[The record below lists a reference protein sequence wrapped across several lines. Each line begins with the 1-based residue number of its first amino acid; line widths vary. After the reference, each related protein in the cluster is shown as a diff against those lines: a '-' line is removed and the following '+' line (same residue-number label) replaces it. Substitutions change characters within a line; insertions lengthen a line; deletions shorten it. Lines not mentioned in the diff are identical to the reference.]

1 MRDAIVLSGW
11 TWEANNVPERMAQT
25 LAHGGARVLYCEKPI
40 SLFKD
45 SAKPLAEVEK
55 NLFVMGLTF
64 FAQRVSTFPAVRR
77 FQTKFVLKQILR
89 NAEIL
94 QLKDPLLVYPH
105 GDFLP
110 LIVDFKQRG
119 FPLINIC
126 MDYELSIMLEHVR
139 LSDLTLVIPLA
150 AYRDLKPEFGDKI
163 KRIPQFASQPLQRI
177 TSETSAVIEF
187 AQIGR
192 PRLGYLGAL
201 TGRVSY
207 SLLSDILVM
216 HPDWQFIYFGSP
228 DGRLRLPNAHILP
241 WRPLQQLETVLEQ
254 LDIGLMPY
262 DGSPKN
268 MHCAPL
274 KLFDYFAHGLPV
286 VATPI
291 DYLREPEF
299 DGLVYLGSTAE
310 ELAKAI
316 SLALSEPADSPKK
329 ERRRAVTENHSLD
342 KLSPL
347 LTSILEKVR
356 R

>member
-11 TWEANNVPERMAQT
+11 TWEANNVPERMAQV
-25 LAHGGARVLYCEKPI
+25 LAHGGAKVLYCEKPI

-45 SAKPLAEVEK
+45 SAKPLTEVEK
-55 NLFVMGLTF
+55 GLFVLGLTF
-64 FAQRVSTFPAVRR
+64 FAQRLNSFRAVRR
-77 FQTKFVLKQILR
+77 FQTEFVLKQILR

-94 QLKDPLLVYPH
+94 QLKNPLLVYPH

-110 LIVDFKQRG
+110 LIADFKQRG

-126 MDYELSIMLEHVR
+126 MDYELSIMMEHVR

-150 AYRDLKPEFGDKI
+150 AYRDLKLEFGDKI
-163 KRIPQFASQPLQRI
+163 KRIPQFASQALKGI
-177 TSETSAVIEF
+177 KNETSEVNELAG
-187 AQIGR
+187 IGR
-192 PRLGYLGAL
+192 PRLGYLGNL

-207 SLLSDILVM
+207 SLLSDILAI
-216 HPDWQFIYFGSP
+216 HPEWQFIAFGSP
-228 DGRLRLPNAHILP
+228 DGRLRLPNVHILP
-241 WRPLQQLETVLEQ
+241 WRPLQQFEIVLEQ
-254 LDIGLMPY
+254 LDIGFMPY
-262 DGSPKN
+262 DSSPKT
-268 MHCAPL
+268 MHCVPL
-274 KLFDYFAHGLPV
+274 KPFDYFARGLPV

-329 ERRRAVTENHSLD
+329 DKRMAVAQDHSVEN
-342 KLSPL
+342 LSPL
-347 LTSILEKVR
+347 LASVLEKFDG
-356 R
+356 

>member
-11 TWEANNVPERMAQT
+11 TWEANNVPERMAQA

-55 NLFVMGLTF
+55 NLFVLGLTF
-64 FAQRVSTFPAVRR
+64 FAQRANSFPAVRR
-77 FQTKFVLKQILR
+77 FQTEFVLKQILR

-110 LIVDFKQRG
+110 LIAEFKNRG

-126 MDYELSIMLEHVR
+126 MDYELSIMMEHVR

-150 AYRDLKPEFGDKI
+150 AYRDLKSEFGDKI
-163 KRIPQFASQPLQRI
+163 KRIPQFASQPLKGI
-177 TSETSAVIEF
+177 KNETSEVSELAE
-187 AQIGR
+187 IGR
-192 PRLGYLGAL
+192 PRLGYLGDL
-201 TGRVSY
+201 SGRVSY
-207 SLLSDILVM
+207 SLLSDILAM
-216 HPDWQFIYFGSP
+216 HPDWQFISFGSP
-228 DGRLRLPNAHILP
+228 DGRLQLPNAHILP
-241 WRPLQQLETVLEQ
+241 WRPLQQLEIVLDQ
-254 LDIGLMPY
+254 LDIGFMPY

-268 MHCAPL
+268 MRCVPL

-299 DGLVYLGSTAE
+299 EGLVYLGSTAE

-329 ERRRAVTENHSLD
+329 EKRRAVTQNHSLD

-347 LTSILEKVR
+347 LASILEKVGV
-356 R
+356 

>member
-11 TWEANNVPERMAQT
+11 TWEANNVPERMAHA

-45 SAKPLAEVEK
+45 SAKPLKEVEK
-55 NLFVMGLTF
+55 GLFVLGLTF
-64 FAQRVSTFPAVRR
+64 FAQRLNSFPAVRR
-77 FQTKFVLKQILR
+77 FQTEFVLKQILR

-94 QLKDPLLVYPH
+94 QLKNPLLVYPH

-110 LIVDFKQRG
+110 LIADFKQRG

-126 MDYELSIMLEHVR
+126 MDYELSIMMDHVR

-150 AYRDLKPEFGDKI
+150 AYRDLKSEFGDKI
-163 KRIPQFASQPLQRI
+163 KRIPQFASQAI
-177 TSETSAVIEF
+177 EAIKKETSEVNELSG
-187 AQIGR
+187 IGR
-192 PRLGYLGAL
+192 PRLGYLGDL
-201 TGRVSY
+201 TDRISY
-207 SLLSDILVM
+207 SLLSDILAM
-216 HPDWQFIYFGSP
+216 HPEWEFIAFGSP
-228 DGRLRLPNAHILP
+228 GRIRLPNVHILP
-241 WRPLQQLETVLEQ
+241 WRPLRQLEIVLKQ
-254 LDIGLMPY
+254 LDIGFMPY
-262 DGSPKN
+262 DSSPKN
-268 MHCAPL
+268 MHCVPL

-299 DGLVYLGSTAE
+299 HGLVYLGSTAD

-329 ERRRAVTENHSLD
+329 DKRMAVARDHSVE

-347 LTSILEKVR
+347 LASVLEKFDG
-356 R
+356 

>member
-11 TWEANNVPERMAQT
+11 TWEANNVPERMAQA

-40 SLFKD
+40 SVFKD

-55 NLFVMGLTF
+55 NLFVLGLTF
-64 FAQRVSTFPAVRR
+64 FAQRVNSFPAVRR
-77 FQTKFVLKQILR
+77 FQSKFVLKQILR

-110 LIVDFKQRG
+110 LIAEFKQRG
-119 FPLINIC
+119 FPLVNIC
-126 MDYELSIMLEHVR
+126 MDYELSIMMEHVR

-150 AYRDLKPEFGDKI
+150 AYRDLKSEFGHKI
-163 KRIPQFASQPLQRI
+163 KRIPQFASQPLKGI
-177 TSETSAVIEF
+177 TNGTSEVSELT
-187 AQIGR
+187 QIGR
-192 PRLGYLGAL
+192 PRLGYLGDL

-207 SLLSDILVM
+207 SLLSDILAM
-216 HPDWQFIYFGSP
+216 HPDWQFISFGSP
-228 DGRLRLPNAHILP
+228 DGRLGLPNAHILP
-241 WRPLQQLETVLEQ
+241 WRPLQQLEVVLEH
-254 LDIGLMPY
+254 LDIGFMPY

-268 MHCAPL
+268 MRCVPL

-299 DGLVYLGSTAE
+299 DGLVYLGSTTE
-310 ELAKAI
+310 ELTKAI

-329 ERRRAVTENHSLD
+329 EKRRAVTQNHSLD

-347 LTSILEKVR
+347 LASILEKVGV
-356 R
+356 

>member
-11 TWEANNVPERMAQT
+11 TWEANNVPERMAQV
-25 LAHGGARVLYCEKPI
+25 LAHGGARVLYCENPI

-45 SAKPLAEVEK
+45 SAKPLTEVEK
-55 NLFVMGLTF
+55 GLFVLGLTF
-64 FAQRVSTFPAVRR
+64 FAQRLNSFPAVRR
-77 FQTKFVLKQILR
+77 FQTEFVLKQILR

-94 QLKDPLLVYPH
+94 QLKNPLLVYPH

-110 LIVDFKQRG
+110 LIADFKQRG

-126 MDYELSIMLEHVR
+126 MDYELSIMMEHVR

-150 AYRDLKPEFGDKI
+150 AYRDLKSEFGDKI
-163 KRIPQFASQPLQRI
+163 ERIPQFASQALKGI
-177 TSETSAVIEF
+177 KNETSEVNELAG
-187 AQIGR
+187 IGR
-192 PRLGYLGAL
+192 PRLGYLGDL
-201 TGRVSY
+201 TDRISY
-207 SLLSDILVM
+207 SLLSEILTM
-216 HPDWQFIYFGSP
+216 HPEWQFIAFGSP

-241 WRPLQQLETVLEQ
+241 WRPLQQLEIVLEQ
-254 LDIGLMPY
+254 LDIGFMPY
-262 DGSPKN
+262 DSSPKN
-268 MHCAPL
+268 MHCVPL

-329 ERRRAVTENHSLD
+329 DKRMAVAQDHSVE

-347 LTSILEKVR
+347 LASVLEKFDG
-356 R
+356 

>member
-11 TWEANNVPERMAQT
+11 TWEANNVPERMAQA

-55 NLFVMGLTF
+55 NLFVLGLRF
-64 FAQRVSTFPAVRR
+64 FAQRINSSLAVRR

-110 LIVDFKQRG
+110 LIAEFKQRG
-119 FPLINIC
+119 FPLVNIC
-126 MDYELSIMLEHVR
+126 MDYELSIMMEHVR
-139 LSDLTLVIPLA
+139 LSDLTLVIPSA
-150 AYRDLKPEFGDKI
+150 AYRDLKSEFGDKI
-163 KRIPQFASQPLQRI
+163 KRFPQFASQALSGGRNE
-177 TSETSAVIEF
+177 TSEVSELA
-187 AQIGR
+187 AIGR

-207 SLLSDILVM
+207 SLLSDILAM
-216 HPDWQFIYFGSP
+216 HPDWQFISFGSP
-228 DGRLRLPNAHILP
+228 DRQLRLPNAHILP
-241 WRPLQQLETVLEQ
+241 WRPLQQLEIVLGQ
-254 LDIGLMPY
+254 LDIGFMPY
-262 DGSPKN
+262 DSSPKN
-268 MHCAPL
+268 IHCVPL

-291 DYLREPEF
+291 DYLREPDFE
-299 DGLVYLGSTAE
+299 GLVYLGSTAE
-310 ELAKAI
+310 ELTKAI

-329 ERRRAVTENHSLD
+329 EQRRAVTQNHSVD

-347 LTSILEKVR
+347 LASILEKVGA
-356 R
+356 